1 MTKVEQ
7 GEEVPSS
14 IEGLQA
20 SYEKILQNQ
29 RVDLKDVERILP
41 VTPNAE
47 GMLVDSLKYLNVMI
61 FKLKLEVDIGRLLEA
76 WEHVFQVSQS

>member
-1 MTKVEQ
+1 MTKVDS
-7 GEEVPSS
+7 EEVPSS

-41 VTPNAE
+41 VTPMQKECLWTRSNT
-47 GMLVDSLKYLNVMI
+47 
-61 FKLKLEVDIGRLLEA
+61 
-76 WEHVFQVSQS
+76 